1 MEWVI
6 NILFFLL
13 WLAIATAAWAGW
25 SAAPWVPSK
34 TRYRKLFLDRIPIS
48 NDDTVC
54 DLGCGTGTVL
64 IDVLKVYPN
73 TMCVGV
79 ELSLIPYLVA
89 KIRSWS
95 RPNMR
100 VFFGNL
106 FKHDVRDAD
115 IVFVYLLEKAYP
127 KLIKKLRSELKPNAV
142 VVLEAWPFVDID
154 PWKVI
159 RVEHTLPIYLYRGQD
174 LRK

>member
-1 MEWVI
+1 MDWII
-6 NILFFLL
+6 NLLFFLL

-34 TRYRKLFLDRIPIS
+34 TRYRKLFLDRIPIEPE
-48 NDDTVC
+48 DVIY

-64 IDVLKVYPN
+64 MDVLERYPN
-73 TMCVGV
+73 TRAIGV
-79 ELSLIPYLVA
+79 EVSLIPYCIA

-95 RPNMR
+95 RSSMK
-100 VFFGNL
+100 VAFGDL
-106 FKHDVRDAD
+106 FRHDIQDAD

-127 KLIKKLRSELKPNAV
+127 KLIKKLRAELKPNAI
-142 VVLEAWPFVDID
+142 VVLEAWPFKDID

-159 RVEHTLPIYLYRGQD
+159 RVDQTLPIYLYRGQD
-174 LRK
+174 LR